1 MMTELTC
8 TLQPGLE
15 QEQEQ
20 EEQEHREGGRGGRGG
35 REEEEKYDEGEL
47 EEVDLALSPH
57 SQRSR
62 RVGSG
67 SKFASDNFLGIL
79 HDYER
84 QELERRTGL
93 AMAQKEEVE
102 SHSHSCPSQQRDC
115 SLDHATA
122 CCLGVACYVAGLG
135 VIALCIYF
143 MIVIFSVIAK

>member
-1 MMTELTC
+1 MTELTC

-20 EEQEHREGGRGGRGG
+20 EEQEHREGGRGGR
-35 REEEEKYDEGEL
+35 EEEKYDEGEL

-57 SQRSR
+57 TQRSR

-67 SKFASDNFLGIL
+67 SKFASENNFGIL

-102 SHSHSCPSQQRDC
+102 SHSHSCPSQQRDY

>member
-1 MMTELTC
+1 MTELTC

-20 EEQEHREGGRGGRGG
+20 EEQEHREGGRGGR
-35 REEEEKYDEGEL
+35 EEEKYDEGEL

-57 SQRSR
+57 TQRSR

-67 SKFASDNFLGIL
+67 SKFASENNFGIL

-93 AMAQKEEVE
+93 AMARAGAQKEEVG

-135 VIALCIYF
+135 MIALCIYF